1 MNPQIALQ
9 LYSVRNELQR
19 DYLAT
24 LEKVAEI
31 GYKNLEL
38 LTTVTDDGLVF
49 GPNISPVAHL
59 RELERLG
66 LKAMGCH
73 MMPKQ
78 GMEWEKVIQSCA
90 ETGAT
95 ALVIPF
101 WVFNN
106 RQDVLGLCE
115 TLNRAGELGQKHGV
129 QVYYHNHFQEFQS
142 FDGEVV
148 MDTLLTNTN
157 PALVKFE
164 FDTYWSI
171 RGGQDPLAWLE
182 KFGKRCDLI
191 HQKDMPSGV
200 TPVNLFEVLAQKP
213 NTPLMEVFMSISDNQ
228 FTEIGAGTLN
238 ISDIIAAGK
247 AYGEVKYIV
256 VEQDRTTKGEL
267 GSVAIS
273 YQNLSRLLET

>member
-38 LTTVTDDGLVF
+38 LTTVTEDGLVF
-49 GPNISPVAHL
+49 GPNMSPADHL

-66 LKAMGCH
+66 LKAIGCH
-73 MMPKQ
+73 MMPKA
-78 GMEWEKVIQSCA
+78 GVDWEKVLQSCA
-90 ETGAT
+90 DTGAT
-95 ALVIPF
+95 TLAIPF
-101 WVFNN
+101 GIFNT
-106 RQDVLGLCE
+106 RQDVLTLCE
-115 TLNRAGELGQKHGV
+115 TMNRAGEIGKKCGV
-129 QVYYHNHFQEFQS
+129 QVYYHNHFQEFQTV
-142 FDGEVV
+142 DGEVV
-148 MDTLLTNTN
+148 MDTMLVNTD
-157 PALVKFE
+157 PDLVKFE

-200 TPVNLFEVLAQKP
+200 APVNLFEILAQKP
-213 NTPLMEVFMSISDNQ
+213 DTPLMEVFMSISDNQ

-238 ISDIIAAGK
+238 IAEIIAAGK
-247 AYGEVKYIV
+247 KYGEVKYVI

-267 GSVAIS
+267 ESVAIS
-273 YQNLSRLLET
+273 YQNLSRLLEG